1 MTLDAEYEKRLQ
13 ETMSLINSGKKP
25 EKDVK
30 EVTETF
36 QNITG
41 KLHELTS
48 ALFTGDILDSISP
61 IVEDDYSKYFPEDT
75 GENVIPPVDPADNV
89 VDTLQRDIDACWSMA
104 EVFMRNRDAHGI
116 HDMGV
121 EIQALER
128 TLREIKKLRGKI

>member
-1 MTLDAEYEKRLQ
+1 VTLDDEYEKRLQ
-13 ETMSLINSGKKP
+13 DTISLINSGKKP
-25 EKDVK
+25 EKNVE

-41 KLHELTS
+41 KIHELAS
-48 ALFTGDILDSISP
+48 ALFTGDLLDSTSLA
-61 IVEDDYSKYFPEDT
+61 VEDDYSKYFPEDT
-75 GENVIPPVDPADNV
+75 AENVITPVSPADNV

-128 TLREIKKLRGKI
+128 TLREIKKLRGNI